1 MLEYILQ
8 TIFLFSVLF
17 VYMLFGSVVYS
28 AVGEGYKATPLRCFA
43 VGVASWILIVVVSSV
58 LFSVNLEYLWWFF
71 VVLTVSSLFLL
82 PKKDQEETLDK
93 RFFLQVF
100 YSFLILLPFFV
111 FLHNDSLHFWQ
122 EFAIYGK
129 GLFSL
134 LNQNQIMPEFFKL
147 PFAYQLAILP
157 VGYFTEFQDS
167 IFACFNL
174 SILAFVACEFVR
186 NSGVKFNKGNV
197 VFPLIIALALLVV
210 LNPFTVKDLILSAD
224 PFIFVC
230 AIGFAFSE
238 YIFRVGFLPKSLA
251 AIPAALILTLLA
263 IASTQGFL
271 LGCSLFLVL
280 TLRYLI
286 QSSTLNYK
294 QVIGYF
300 LILIMPTFIILLWK
314 FNLSS
319 QGLSFLLF
327 DVNNVTFTNISLFY
341 QAMYVLL
348 KQHIMEV
355 LYVSLFLLLSAY
367 SFTKVKKLEDI
378 IVDRFLVRT
387 VFWIMVVYIFICVPI
402 FFSQYEYVA
411 RASYSLGFTTISLI
425 QFIVLM
431 PIGRLIKDA
440 LDKMDIKISFAIKS
454 TIILSLIIAF
464 VMNRNYLQTQ
474 SSPQIDNIKLIA
486 KTIQQEIPD
495 NANVAFV
502 DINKMVNFYKNILS
516 YETRQNINFVNY
528 SYSDLPES
536 LENSHKLL
544 KTDSMHYVLLHSPNN
559 LLIKS
564 FEHNLDPNYS
574 YLYEINDAGFV
585 LIKKFENKLYKDSNI
600 IIK

>member
-8 TIFLFSVLF
+8 TIFLFSILF

-43 VGVASWILIVVVSSV
+43 VGVASWILIVIVSSV
-58 LFSVNLEYLWWFF
+58 LFNINLEYLWWFF
-71 VVLTVSSLFLL
+71 VALTVASLFLL
-82 PKKDQEETLDK
+82 QKKDQEETLDK
-93 RFFLQVF
+93 KFFLQVF
-100 YSFLILLPFFV
+100 YSFLILLPFFA
-111 FLHNDSLHFWQ
+111 FLYNDGLHLWQ

-147 PFAYQLAILP
+147 PVAYQLAILP

-197 VFPLIIALALLVV
+197 VFPLVIAFALLVV

-224 PFIFVC
+224 PFIFIC

-251 AIPAALILTLLA
+251 AIPAALILTLLS
-263 IASTQGFL
+263 ISSTQGFL

-286 QSSTLNYK
+286 QSRNLNYK
-294 QVIGYF
+294 QIIGYF
-300 LILIMPTFIILLWK
+300 LILMLPAFTILLWR
-314 FNLSS
+314 FNLNN
-319 QGLSFLLF
+319 QGLSFLIF
-327 DVNNVTFTNISLFY
+327 DISKVTFANISLFY
-341 QAMYVLL
+341 KAIYVLL

-355 LYVSLFLLLSAY
+355 LYVSLFLILSLF
-367 SFTKVKKLEDI
+367 SFIKVKKLEDI
-378 IVDRFLVRT
+378 IVDKFLVRT
-387 VFWIMVVYIFICVPI
+387 VFWIMVIYIFICVPI
-402 FFSQYEYVA
+402 FFSQYEYIA

-440 LDKMDIKISFAIKS
+440 LDKMGLKISFAIKS
-454 TIILSLIIAF
+454 TIILALVIIF

-474 SSPQIDNIKLIA
+474 SNPQIDNIKVIA
-486 KTIQQEIPD
+486 KNIKQEIPD
-495 NANVAFV
+495 NANVAV
-502 DINKMVNFYKNILS
+502 IDINKMVNFYKYILT

-528 SYSDLPES
+528 SYSDLPQS
-536 LENSHKLL
+536 LEASYKLF
-544 KTDSMHYVLLHSPNN
+544 KKDSIHYVLLHAPNN

-574 YLYEINDAGFV
+574 YLYQINDAGFV